1 MKKKIDGG
9 ALRMFRVQTGLENQ
23 ETVVVA
29 LFEGDTENS
38 FVKDM
43 NHTLDGHLQVL
54 IEEGEV
60 SAKKKSVSKVHTLG
74 KTTVKRYYFVGLG
87 KKEAYTTEVLR
98 QSLGKLFK
106 TLKGAKVANTAVLL
120 DSFVTDKLDVLDVAH
135 IVAETY
141 ALGTYELQTYKSKQ
155 KAEKQ
160 LTTLTVVTTEDNNE
174 VEAALT
180 VGYVHGRA
188 TNSARTLINL
198 PPNKLT
204 ATDLAN
210 YAVGL
215 AEKYDM
221 DYKVLDKEEMEEL
234 GMGALLAVNQGST
247 NPPKMIA
254 LLYKGKEE
262 WTDVI
267 GLVGKGIT
275 YDTGGYSLK
284 PRESMVGMKGDM
296 GGAAA
301 VLGAMEI
308 IGELRP
314 EQNVVAVIPSTDNMV
329 SADAFKPDD
338 VITSMSG
345 KTIEVLNTDAEGR
358 LALAD
363 GIAYAKKLGANYLVD
378 VATLT
383 GGIIVALGN
392 YTTGAMTNH
401 EGFYEKVL
409 EASMETDEPMWL
421 LPIFD
426 RDKDRVRNSKLAD
439 LNNSPGRDGHA
450 IMAGTFLGEF
460 AEDTPWVHLDIAGTS
475 DTKSE
480 HDLGPAGGTG
490 VMVRTLATLVECF
503 GE

>member
-1 MKKKIDGG
+1 
-9 ALRMFRVQTGLENQ
+9 MFQVQKELVSHEA
-23 ETVVVA
+23 VVVA
-29 LFEGDTENS
+29 LFEDEVMSS
-38 FVKDM
+38 FVKEL
-43 NHTLDGHLQVL
+43 NQAFDGHLQVL
-54 IEEGEV
+54 LDEKEI
-60 SAKKKSVSKVHTLG
+60 SPKKKVISKLHSLG
-74 KTTVKRYYFVGLG
+74 KTDTKRYYFVGLG
-87 KKEAYTTEVLR
+87 KKERYTTETLR
-98 QSLGKLFK
+98 GTLGKLAK
-106 TLKGAKVANTAVLL
+106 TLQSAKVKNVAFML
-120 DSFVTDKLDVLDVAH
+120 DSFVTDKMDAIDVAH
-135 IVAETY
+135 IAAETY
-141 ALGTYELQTYKSKQ
+141 FLGTYELLTYKTDK
-155 KAEKQ
+155 KEAHQ
-160 LTTLTVVTTEDNNE
+160 LESFVVITKEDPQE
-174 VEAALT
+174 IEAVLT

-188 TNSARTLINL
+188 TNSARTLVNM
-198 PPNKLT
+198 PPNMLT
-204 ATDLAN
+204 ATALAD
-210 YAVGL
+210 YAVEL

-221 DYKVLDKEEMEEL
+221 DYKVLEKEEMEEL

-247 NPPKMIA
+247 EPPKMIA

-329 SADAFKPDD
+329 SGTAFKPDD

-363 GIAYAKKLGANYLVD
+363 GITYAKKLGANYLVD

-383 GGIIVALGN
+383 GGVIVALGN
-392 YTTGAMTNH
+392 HTTGAMTNN
-401 EGFYEKVL
+401 EAFYEQVL
-409 EASMETDEPMWL
+409 EASMETDEPMWQ
-421 LPIFD
+421 LPIFE
-426 RDKDRVRNSKLAD
+426 RDKERVRNSKLAD

-450 IMAGTFLGEF
+450 IMAGVFLGEF
-460 AEDTPWVHLDIAGTS
+460 AEKTPWVHLDIAGTS
-475 DTKSE
+475 DTKSA
-480 HDLGPAGGTG
+480 HDLGPSGGTG
-490 VMVRTLATLVECF
+490 AMVRTLATLVESF
-503 GE
+503 GNEE

>member
-1 MKKKIDGG
+1 
-9 ALRMFRVQTGLENQ
+9 MFQVKQQTENQ
-23 ETVVVA
+23 AYEAVIIG
-29 LFEGDTENS
+29 LFEGDDRSEAFRTVDDALEGQLQ
-38 FVKDM
+38 
-43 NHTLDGHLQVL
+43 TLID
-54 IEEGEV
+54 EGDV
-60 SAKKKSVSKVHTLG
+60 SSKKKTISKVHSLG
-74 KTTVKRYYFVGLG
+74 KTNVKRYYFVGLG
-87 KKEAYTTEVLR
+87 KQESCTTETMR

-106 TLKGAKVANTAVLL
+106 TLKSAKLVHAAVLL
-120 DSFVTDKLDVLDVAH
+120 DSFVTDKIDTLDVAH
-135 IVAETY
+135 LFAETF
-141 ALGTYELQTYKSKQ
+141 ALGTYELETYKTNK
-155 KAEKQ
+155 KERKE
-160 LTTLTVVTTEDNNE
+160 LENITVISQEDSE
-174 VEAALT
+174 ELQAALT

-188 TNSARTLINL
+188 TNSARTLVNL

-210 YAVGL
+210 YAVQL

-234 GMGALLAVNQGST
+234 GMGALLAVNQGSAE
-247 NPPKMIA
+247 PPKMIA
-254 LLYKGKEE
+254 LLYQGKEE

-267 GLVGKGIT
+267 GFVGKGIT

-284 PRESMVGMKGDM
+284 PREGMVGMKSDM

-308 IGELRP
+308 IGELKP
-314 EQNVVAVIPSTDNMV
+314 EQNVVAVIPATDNMV
-329 SADAFKPDD
+329 SGTAFKPDD

-383 GGIIVALGN
+383 GGVIVALGN
-392 YTTGAMTNH
+392 HTTGVMTNN
-401 EGFYEKVL
+401 EAFFEKVL
-409 EASMETDEPMWL
+409 EAALETDEPMWQ
-421 LPIFD
+421 LPIFE
-426 RDKDRVRNSKLAD
+426 RDKERVRNSKFAD

-450 IMAGTFLGEF
+450 IMAGVFLGEF
-460 AEDTPWVHLDIAGTS
+460 AEDTPWVHLDIAGTATS
-475 DTKSE
+475 NGA
-480 HDLGPAGGTG
+480 HDLGPIGGTG
-490 VMVRTLATLVECF
+490 VMVRTLATLVEYF